1 MKLKGFHLEYSRNK
15 ERKKIMI
22 KTKNINLGLIITVFF
37 AFIASCDSPAKNE
50 KLIELQD
57 AKAKLERNIKMYDE
71 TWTKFVQGDTSMVN
85 SDRFQEDVIV
95 VTAQGNIVGIE
106 ATKNYYMN
114 YITGFSDREFTILE
128 VVGQGNRLVKHW
140 NFKGKHTGDFFGIPA
155 SGNKL
160 NLSGTTLV
168 TMKDGKIAKEQ
179 DFFDMM
185 SLVNQ
190 LSTGDVDV
198 DKTKGGIN

>member
-1 MKLKGFHLEYSRNK
+1 MIVT
-15 ERKKIMI
+15 KKIYI
-22 KTKNINLGLIITVFF
+22 GIVFTISFVIIT
-37 AFIASCDSPAKNE
+37 SCGSPVKND
-50 KLIELQD
+50 KLTELQN
-57 AKAKLERNIKMYDE
+57 AQAQLERNIAMYDE

-85 SDRFQEDVIV
+85 SDRFQDDIIV
-95 VTAQGNIVGIE
+95 VTAQGDIVGIE

-114 YITGFSDREFTILE
+114 YITGFSDREFKILE

-140 NFKGKHTGDFFGIPA
+140 NFKGTHTGDFFGMPA

-160 NLSGTTLV
+160 NLSGTTMV

-185 SLVNQ
+185 SMVSQ
-190 LSTGDVDV
+190 LSAGDVNADE
-198 DKTKGGIN
+198 TKAGVN

>member
-1 MKLKGFHLEYSRNK
+1 MIVT
-15 ERKKIMI
+15 KKIYI
-22 KTKNINLGLIITVFF
+22 GIVFTISFVIIT
-37 AFIASCDSPAKNE
+37 SCGSPVKND
-50 KLIELQD
+50 KLTELQN
-57 AKAKLERNIKMYDE
+57 AQAQLERNIAMYDE

-85 SDRFQEDVIV
+85 SDRFQEDIIV
-95 VTAQGNIVGIE
+95 VTSQEDIVGIE

-114 YITGFSDREFTILE
+114 YITGFSDREFKILE

-140 NFKGKHTGDFFGIPA
+140 NFKGTHTGDFFGMPA

-160 NLSGTTLV
+160 NLSGTTMV

-185 SLVNQ
+185 SMVSQ
-190 LSTGDVDV
+190 LSAGDVNADE
-198 DKTKGGIN
+198 TKAGVN